1 MDRYQV
7 AVMDMLGLPVV
18 LSVMMTLMLTFRPL
32 CVTTMVNGMQ
42 TFHMF
47 AQVT

>member
-1 MDRYQV
+1 M

-18 LSVMMTLMLTFRPL
+18 LCVMMPLMLTFRPW
-32 CVTTMVNGMQ
+32 CVTTMVNGIQ

-47 AQVT
+47 AQVI